1 LVSNARRVPSA
12 VRAAVRRGLDTLR
25 NDDESRAI
33 QEQITQLRKTAKR
46 LRSEL
51 AATGSAA
58 GSAATKPISKPDR
71 SPGPKADRVD
81 QARPTAKSA
90 KAAPAIVEPDP
101 ELGYL
106 FIVAYGRS
114 GSTLLQGI
122 LNSIPGYDIHGENRG
137 ALHDLFR
144 YHATLDTQRVSK
156 SRPQAL
162 SPQSSW
168 YGIDHY
174 DHQQAI
180 VGMRSLVVN
189 TMLCPAPGTRVV
201 GFKEIRWFYE
211 DWKDYVGFLRSVFP
225 GSRFLLNTRS
235 HEAVAQSKW
244 WADAKN
250 PMVHLQRYEA
260 KMVEMAAMLGDD
272 CYRVHYDDYIN
283 DPANLAG
290 LFSWLDEPLDIA
302 TIQNVMAKKHSY

>member
-1 LVSNARRVPSA
+1 LVGNARRVPSA
-12 VRAAVRRGLDTLR
+12 VRAAVRRRLDALR

-33 QEQITQLRKTAKR
+33 SEQITELRRTAKR

-51 AATGSAA
+51 AATRSATRA
-58 GSAATKPISKPDR
+58 PVSKPDHA
-71 SPGPKADRVD
+71 PGPEVGRPERT
-81 QARPTAKSA
+81 RPTVTSP
-90 KAAPAIVEPDP
+90 KAAPPAIVEPNRD
-101 ELGYL
+101 LGYL

-122 LNSIPGYDIHGENRG
+122 LNSIPGYNIHGENRG

-144 YHATLDTQRVSK
+144 FHATLDTQRVSK
-156 SRPQAL
+156 SRSQEL

-174 DHQQAI
+174 DHEQAI

-189 TMLCPAPGTRVV
+189 TMLRPAPGTRVV

-211 DWKDYVGFLRSVFP
+211 DWKDYVGFLRSVFE
-225 GSRFLLNTRS
+225 GSRFILNTRS

-244 WADAKN
+244 WAETKD

-260 KMVEMAAMLGDD
+260 KMGEMAAMLGDD

-302 TIQNVMAKKHSY
+302 TIKNVMAKKHSY